1 MNKNLSQIL
10 KLISDVTKQELM
22 LLNQAI
28 VALIKTKQDVDFKIA
43 ATSFNQGDIVSFI
56 DSSGVRINGV
66 VTRKNLKTLQIT
78 TPDNYY
84 VNIPATYV
92 KLEKTPSKNLVEF
105 RRKIAPTHEEMS
117 EIPAIE
123 IKKDSFH

>member
-1 MNKNLSQIL
+1 MNDDLSKIL
-10 KLISDVTKQELM
+10 KLTSNLTKQKLM

-43 ATSFNQGDIVSFI
+43 AISFNKGDIVSFI

>member
-1 MNKNLSQIL
+1 MNDNLSKIL
-10 KLISDVTKQELM
+10 KLTSDLTKQELI

-43 ATSFNQGDIVSFI
+43 AISFNKGDIVSFI

-66 VTRKNLKTLQIT
+66 VTRKNLKALQIT

-123 IKKDSFH
+123 IKKNSFH

>member
-1 MNKNLSQIL
+1 MNDNLSKIL
-10 KLISDVTKQELM
+10 KLTSNLTKQKLM

-43 ATSFNQGDIVSFI
+43 AISFNKGDIVSFI

-66 VTRKNLKTLQIT
+66 VTRKNLKALQIT

-105 RRKIAPTHEEMS
+105 RRKIAPTHEEMCA
-117 EIPAIE
+117 IPAIE
-123 IKKDSFH
+123 IKKNSFH